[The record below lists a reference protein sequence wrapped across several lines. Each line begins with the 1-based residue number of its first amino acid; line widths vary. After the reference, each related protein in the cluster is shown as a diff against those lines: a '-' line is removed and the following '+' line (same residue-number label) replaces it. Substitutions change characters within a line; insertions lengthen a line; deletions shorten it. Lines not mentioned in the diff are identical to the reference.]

1 MNNNYIEYESIG
13 DRNKNLSI
21 SEYLDEINIYLKFII
36 IILQKSSTWKIQ
48 LTVATKVI
56 SYTDTD
62 EDHIMHS
69 NSDNIEVMTYHNAK
83 DSDEDPSELFLLR
96 YQIGLEII
104 MTGIDFTFLSLILL
118 IWYITNAIN

>member
-1 MNNNYIEYESIG
+1 MNNNYIEYESNG

-21 SEYLDEINIYLKFII
+21 SDYLSEINIYLKFII
-36 IILQKSSTWKIQ
+36 IILQKSATSKIQ
-48 LTVATKVI
+48 LTVAIKVI

-83 DSDEDPSELFLLR
+83 DSDEDPP
-96 YQIGLEII
+96 
-104 MTGIDFTFLSLILL
+104 
-118 IWYITNAIN
+118 